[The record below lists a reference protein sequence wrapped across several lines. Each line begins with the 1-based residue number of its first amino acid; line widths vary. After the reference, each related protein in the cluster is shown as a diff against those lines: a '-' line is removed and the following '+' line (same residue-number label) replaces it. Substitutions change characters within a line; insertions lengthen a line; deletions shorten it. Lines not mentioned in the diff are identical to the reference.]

1 MAKKLKRNYIQLVEG
16 KKDDGTPIIE
26 TYLTPHHIP
35 LDIWYEAVD
44 VMEDLE
50 KMEEENAEA
59 EDPKSMSVLMKAQMD
74 MLMDVVLKIYGK
86 QFDKKKLRAGLHAPS
101 VIEDLTQQVQFI
113 AAGQQDDET
122 KKFVESLS

>member
-26 TYLTPHHIP
+26 TYLTPHHVS
-35 LDIWYEAVD
+35 LDLWYEAVD
-44 VMEDLE
+44 VMEELE
-50 KMEEENAEA
+50 KMEDENAKA
-59 EDPKSMSVLMKAQMD
+59 ENPKPMSILMKEQMD
-74 MLMDVVLKIYGK
+74 ILLDIVIKIYDK
-86 QFDKKKLRAGLHAPS
+86 QFDKKKLRNGLHAPS

-122 KKFVESLS
+122 KKFVASLS

>member
-16 KKDDGTPIIE
+16 KKDDGTPILE
-26 TYLTPHHIP
+26 TYLTPHHIS
-35 LDIWYEAVD
+35 LDVWYEAVD
-44 VMEDLE
+44 AMEELE
-50 KMEEENAEA
+50 KLEEDNAKSEN
-59 EDPKSMSVLMKAQMD
+59 PKSMSILMKEQMD
-74 MLMDVVLKIYGK
+74 ILMDVVLNIYDK

-122 KKFVESLS
+122 KKFVASLN